1 MYLVNGSPHDG
12 VPASDRSIQFGDGCF
27 TTARISGGRVLL
39 AERHLQRLK
48 EGCQR
53 LAIPFSHW
61 QTLADEMH
69 DLAQRQQEGV
79 LKAIV
84 SRGSGGRGYSAA
96 GCQQPTR
103 ILSVSPYPAHYARW
117 REEGIALALS
127 PVTLGRNP
135 WLAGL
140 KHLNR
145 LEQVLIRAHL
155 EQTDAD
161 EALVLDSDGWVTE
174 CCAANLFWRA
184 GDVVFTPRLDQAGVD
199 GIMRRHC
206 ISHLAQSRFRVVEVN
221 ARVESVRQADEVVI
235 CNALM
240 PVIPVRTFAEVHY
253 RSRELFD
260 YLAPLC
266 EQTTTS

>member
-1 MYLVNGSPHDG
+1 MFLINGVTQD
-12 VPASDRSIQFGDGCF
+12 VLPANDRAVQFGDGCF
-27 TTARISGGRVLL
+27 TTARIKNGRVEFLTAHIERLEHNCATLL
-39 AERHLQRLK
+39 
-48 EGCQR
+48 
-53 LAIPFSHW
+53 IPFSEW
-61 QTLADEMH
+61 AGLSQEMQTLA
-69 DLAQRQQEGV
+69 RQQGDGV
-79 LKAIV
+79 LKAIIT
-84 SRGSGGRGYSAA
+84 RGSGGRGYSPSA
-96 GCQQPTR
+96 CQTPTR
-103 ILSVSPYPAHYARW
+103 MLSVSPSPAHYPLWRKEGAR
-117 REEGIALALS
+117 LALS
-127 PVTLGRNP
+127 PVRLGRNP
-135 WLAGL
+135 HLAGL